1 MEIYLVLQKDI
12 DGRLLKVDAF
22 DYDPT
27 AYGDVEKLASDDR
40 TVQWEVQQVWVRGM
54 T

>member
-12 DGRLLKVDAF
+12 YGRVLKIDAF
-22 DYDPT
+22 KNDPT
-27 AYGDVEKLASDDR
+27 AYCDIEKLASDDR
-40 TVQWEVQQVWVRGM
+40 TVQWEIQQVWVRGM